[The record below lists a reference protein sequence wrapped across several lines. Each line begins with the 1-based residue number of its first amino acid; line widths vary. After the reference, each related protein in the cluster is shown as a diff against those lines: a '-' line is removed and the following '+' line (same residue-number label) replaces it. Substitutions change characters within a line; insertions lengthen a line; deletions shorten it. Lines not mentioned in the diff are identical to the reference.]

1 MPRYGRRYR
10 YRATRKALAR
20 QFSTSQYRQAMA
32 YATRRS
38 VMKSAVKIKQPVQYF
53 KRTVYLPTWN
63 APASG
68 ADRFTVLNFRLNQLP
83 NVTEF
88 TQLYDQYK
96 ICGVKVEVIPQ
107 FDTATQTGTGTTP
120 TAQHIVSQNW
130 NVIDYDDTVTPTSIN
145 DLLQYQNCKRCPSN
159 RVMKR
164 FLKPKFSDQIF
175 ASGAFA
181 GYRPAK
187 GFIDCTY
194 DNVEHYGMKF
204 CFGNSNLTLT
214 YALKMTFYMAFKNV
228 R

>member
-1 MPRYGRRYR
+1 MPRYRTVTYRSARRKYAR
-10 YRATRKALAR
+10 TFKAGQMRAAIAYHMRR
-20 QFSTSQYRQAMA
+20 Q
-32 YATRRS
+32 
-38 VMKSAVKIKQPVQYF
+38 VMKSGTKIKQPVQYF
-53 KRTVYLPTWN
+53 KRSVYLPTWN
-63 APASG
+63 SPASG

-83 NVTEF
+83 NFTEF
-88 TQLYDQYK
+88 QQLYDQYK

-107 FDTATQTGTGTTP
+107 FDTTTQTGTGTTP
-120 TAQHIVSQNW
+120 TAQHIMSQNW

-181 GYRPAK
+181 GYRPVK

-204 CFGNSNLTLT
+204 CFGNNNLTLT
-214 YALKMTFYMAFKNV
+214 YALKLTYYLAFKNV